1 MILATLRGFIVNRLA
16 SESSDEST
24 ETGLEALC
32 RALDREE
39 AAKD

>member
-1 MILATLRGFIVNRLA
+1 MILGTLRGFLINRLA
-16 SESSDEST
+16 SESGEDGT
-24 ETGLEALC
+24 EAGLEALC